1 MTPYGSLILRGC
13 SDVDRLPNEVL
24 SAIFMFVV
32 EPHSDDMTT
41 TTSPTTISQVC
52 HRWRQVALATGS
64 LWTNIVL
71 TFPTSREQLTRTIT
85 WLVRSNTYPLD
96 ILLDFRDPE
105 WDFEDEE
112 SHGFCWTDMEPV
124 LRLLLP
130 SAARWRTIELFTDTW
145 APIFAF
151 LGYTRTIGPSLSRLE
166 KLHLAR
172 CNAYFALKG
181 EVFEPAELSRHLPLF
196 GGAGDSTLPHLREVA
211 LTGVHIDWSAPPLA
225 NLTKLEFKYQAADV
239 MPSVAQFARIVAA
252 CPTLAVLAIVGCGPQ
267 FPRTA
272 HGGGSASA
280 STVAPGTP
288 DGALNGAIQLTNVT
302 QFTFGFVD
310 VHYAV
315 QLLAIMDLPAL
326 RELSLEHVSAS
337 LRDPAPDDAGVLL
350 EWLCNRVH
358 GRGHNDAVSTSPSSQ
373 TPLAQLST
381 LALHSFSAPRTTFV
395 RLFAA
400 CSGVHA
406 LELSDVDEQC
416 LKALVGT
423 PALLP
428 RLRTLDARD
437 VDRALVEL
445 ILCFRGAKVAHGNIE
460 NHSLGHNPQNDN

>member
-1 MTPYGSLILRGC
+1 
-13 SDVDRLPNEVL
+13 V
-24 SAIFMFVV
+24 
-32 EPHSDDMTT
+32 
-41 TTSPTTISQVC
+41 
-52 HRWRQVALATGS
+52 
-64 LWTNIVL
+64 
-71 TFPTSREQLTRTIT
+71 
-85 WLVRSNTYPLD
+85 
-96 ILLDFRDPE
+96 
-105 WDFEDEE
+105 
-112 SHGFCWTDMEPV
+112 
-124 LRLLLP
+124 
-130 SAARWRTIELFTDTW
+130 
-145 APIFAF
+145 
-151 LGYTRTIGPSLSRLE
+151 
-166 KLHLAR
+166 
-172 CNAYFALKG
+172 
-181 EVFEPAELSRHLPLF
+181 
-196 GGAGDSTLPHLREVA
+196 
-211 LTGVHIDWSAPPLA
+211 
-225 NLTKLEFKYQAADV
+225 
-239 MPSVAQFARIVAA
+239 
-252 CPTLAVLAIVGCGPQ
+252 PTLAVLAIVGCGPR

-280 STVAPGTP
+280 STAAPGTP
-288 DGALNGAIQLTNVT
+288 EGALNGAIQLANVT

-358 GRGHNDAVSTSPSSQ
+358 GRGHNDAVSAPNVEADASSVNAVTSWVPDETPASTSTSPSQ

-400 CSGVHA
+400 CSRVHA
-406 LELSDVDEQC
+406 LQLSDVDEQC

-445 ILCFRGAKVAHGNIE
+445 ILCFRGVKVAHGNIE
-460 NHSLGHNPQNDN
+460 NHSPGHNLQNDN